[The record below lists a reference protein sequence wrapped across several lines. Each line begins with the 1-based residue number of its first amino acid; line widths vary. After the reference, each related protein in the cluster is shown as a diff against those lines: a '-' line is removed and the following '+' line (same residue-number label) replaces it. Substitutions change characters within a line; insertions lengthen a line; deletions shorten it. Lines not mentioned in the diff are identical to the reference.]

1 MQQQDMPEAKPPST
15 EPEVIPPGADW
26 QRTSRIRLSAGQYHT
41 TRVQITPI
49 GPVGFALFVLLIVIL
64 AFAGM
69 ALLLGAA
76 LMGAAVVGVLT
87 VGGIGSSVLR
97 RQFRR

>member
-1 MQQQDMPEAKPPST
+1 MQQQNMPEAKPPSS

-49 GPVGFALFVLLIVIL
+49 GPVGFTLFVFLIVIL
-64 AFAGM
+64 AFAGI
-69 ALLLGAA
+69 ALLLGAT
-76 LMGAAVVGVLT
+76 LMGVAVVGVLT
-87 VGGIGSSVLR
+87 VGGIVSSVLR